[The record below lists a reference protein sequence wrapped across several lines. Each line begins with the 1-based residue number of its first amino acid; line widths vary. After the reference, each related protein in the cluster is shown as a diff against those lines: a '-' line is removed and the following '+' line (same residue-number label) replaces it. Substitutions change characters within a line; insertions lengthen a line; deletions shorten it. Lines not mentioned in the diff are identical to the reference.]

1 MTDTTHS
8 HRSDDAAERSDAQPT
23 DGADEPLLAVE
34 NLVTRF
40 YTEEVVSA
48 VDGVSYELDAG
59 ETLGIVGESGSGK
72 SVSVRSLV
80 GLVDE
85 PGRIDS
91 GEVRWKG
98 TDLVGA
104 HNRELR
110 SVRGAEIAMVFQNAE
125 AAFDPTY
132 TVGEQ
137 IVEAVTA
144 HRDLSKSDAR
154 AAAVDLLE
162 EVGIGD
168 PVGRLDDY
176 PHEYSGGM
184 AQRAM
189 IAMALAGEPELL
201 IADEPTTGL
210 DVSIQA
216 GIIDLFRELVA
227 EREMALILISHDL
240 GVVSQLCERLLVM
253 YAGRVA
259 ERGTRR
265 QLLTAPKHPYTKA
278 FLDSIPDVDTKSIPA
293 AIPGSPPNLSAPP
306 SGCRFHPRCAVA
318 EAGRC
323 DRERPPTAVFPASQ
337 EADCF
342 AYTDEYEGDAAYDL
356 DEVLEL
362 RAPPETGTADDD
374 GPDGRDATTDEVER

>member
-1 MTDTTHS
+1 MTDTTHT
-8 HRSDDAAERSDAQPT
+8 HGDDTGRSDARTT
-23 DGADEPLLAVE
+23 DDEPLLAVE

-85 PGRIDS
+85 PGRIDA
-91 GEVRWKG
+91 GEVHWKG

-104 HNRELR
+104 TDRELR

-144 HRDLSKSDAR
+144 HRELSRDEAR
-154 AAAVDLLE
+154 AEAVDLLA

-168 PVGRLDDY
+168 PEGRIDDY

-227 EREMALILISHDL
+227 EREMALVLISHDL
-240 GVVSQLCERLLVM
+240 GVVSQLCERMLVM
-253 YAGRVA
+253 YGGRVA

-265 QLLTAPKHPYTKA
+265 QLLTAPKHPYTRA
-278 FLDSIPDVDTKSIPA
+278 FLDSIPDVDTKSTPE
-293 AIPGSPPNLSAPP
+293 AIPGSPPNLSDPP

-318 EAGRC
+318 DMGLC
-323 DRERPPTAVFPASQ
+323 NGERPPTVVFPEGQ
-337 EADCF
+337 EAECY
-342 AYTDEYEGDAAYDL
+342 AYTTAYEGDADYDREQVQAL
-356 DEVLEL
+356 LE
-362 RAPPETGTADDD
+362 PPETRPASDRSEQDE
-374 GPDGRDATTDEVER
+374 PRASEVER

>member
-1 MTDTTHS
+1 MNDTTSTVGDRSWTHS
-8 HRSDDAAERSDAQPT
+8 D
-23 DGADEPLLAVE
+23 DEPLLSVE
-34 NLVTRF
+34 NLTTRF

-48 VDGVSYELDAG
+48 VDGVSYDLDAG

-80 GLVDE
+80 GLISE
-85 PGRIDS
+85 PGRIDA

-104 HNRELR
+104 SNRDLR

-137 IVEAVTA
+137 IIEAVTA
-144 HRDLSKSDAR
+144 HRDLSRSEAR
-154 AAAVDLLE
+154 EEAVDLLSV
-162 EVGIGD
+162 VGIGA
-168 PVGRLDDY
+168 PEGRIDDY

-240 GVVSQLCERLLVM
+240 GVVSQLCERMLVM
-253 YAGRVA
+253 YGGRVA

-265 QLLTAPKHPYTKA
+265 QLLTEPKHPYTQA
-278 FLDSIPDVDTKSIPA
+278 FLDSIPDVEAKANPE
-293 AIPGSPPNLSAPP
+293 AIPGSPPNLSDPP

-318 EAGRC
+318 DAGLC
-323 DRERPPTAVFPASQ
+323 DRERPPTAVFPEGQ
-337 EADCF
+337 EADCY
-342 AYTDEYEGDAAYDL
+342 AYTEEYDGEAEFDL
-356 DEVLEL
+356 TAVLEL
-362 RAPPETGTADDD
+362 RETPDDAGLGHADN
-374 GPDGRDATTDEVER
+374 ASAEVER